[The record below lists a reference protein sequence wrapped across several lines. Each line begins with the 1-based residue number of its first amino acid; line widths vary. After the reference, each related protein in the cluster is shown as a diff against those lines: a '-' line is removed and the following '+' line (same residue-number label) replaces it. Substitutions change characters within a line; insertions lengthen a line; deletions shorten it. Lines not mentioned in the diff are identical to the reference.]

1 MNIPNYY
8 GLEPVST
15 DPVLAA
21 PTQYPNGGVIY
32 FDSGWKWEIIE
43 AALSLIAVRFNEREF
58 GIFQGEAR
66 EPIRDRYLDQVRIAS
81 KDALIELFR
90 VGTGIRQIPDQPIP
104 IGAYIQQFFREQGRS
119 GIIQTSAELPVGTA
133 TGPRKGSHSDSSWK
147 TSIGASTACGAVR
160 GYLPSDKDYP
170 RSAADA
176 ARARRRCDRIG
187 KLFAAIAHGRFWP
200 KRRIAFLMK
209 CLHLE
214 EADGWPP
221 R

>member
-1 MNIPNYY
+1 MGDNGGKAFTLGVDWPGRPLSMMPGDFNRIVPHGMALVVRASDNLAPAMNVPNYY

-43 AALSLIAVRFNEREF
+43 AALSLIGVRFNEREF

-104 IGAYIQQFFREQGRS
+104 IGAYIQQFFREQEQKWDYSNLR
-119 GIIQTSAELPVGTA
+119 GIAG
-133 TGPRKGSHSDSSWK
+133 GDGDWPRKDSHSDSSWK
-147 TSIGASTACGAVR
+147 TSIGASTACGAVH
-160 GYLPSDKDYP
+160 GY
-170 RSAADA
+170 
-176 ARARRRCDRIG
+176 
-187 KLFAAIAHGRFWP
+187 
-200 KRRIAFLMK
+200 
-209 CLHLE
+209 
-214 EADGWPP
+214 
-221 R
+221 

>member
-1 MNIPNYY
+1 MGDNGGKAFTLGVDWPGRPLPMMPGDFNRIVPHGMALGITPVVRASDNLARAMNVPNYY

-147 TSIGASTACGAVR
+147 TSIGASTACGAVH
-160 GYLPSDKDYP
+160 GY
-170 RSAADA
+170 
-176 ARARRRCDRIG
+176 
-187 KLFAAIAHGRFWP
+187 
-200 KRRIAFLMK
+200 
-209 CLHLE
+209 
-214 EADGWPP
+214 
-221 R
+221 